1 MRNVTFWYPDLP
13 RLHRALFAA
22 WQQQELALP
31 ADEMACDGEWIL
43 ANFEVSEGNL
53 TTTAAGRASLASGA
67 PAVSF
72 EARDWDRLFKFC
84 GARTAQG
91 APAPVAGA
99 EGSGDAEEEPP
110 KTVPTPLSA
119 AFAAGPSLKARVLLV
134 EDDTDTRDMVSI
146 MLESVGLD
154 VVMTNSAEG
163 GLELLS
169 RNDFEILVLDWNLPG
184 MSGVEMC
191 RSVRTEGRNTTLAV
205 LFLTGNTSQQDMLEA
220 FASGADD
227 YVTKPFRAA
236 ELGARIFALLRRAR
250 MAPRPPG

>member
-1 MRNVTFWYPDLP
+1 MKNETFGRIDHVFAGLIRNRVLVIV
-13 RLHRALFAA
+13 A
-22 WQQQELALP
+22 
-31 ADEMACDGEWIL
+31 IL
-43 ANFEVSEGNL
+43 AMTIVMGV
-53 TTTAAGRASLASGA
+53 LASRIEVKSVFSDLL
-67 PAVSF
+67 PTNHPYVQVNQ
-72 EARDWDRLFKFC
+72 RFKSTF
-84 GARTAQG
+84 G
-91 APAPVAGA
+91 
-99 EGSGDAEEEPP
+99 GSN
-110 KTVPTPLSA
+110 
-119 AFAAGPSLKARVLLV
+119 
-134 EDDTDTRDMVSI
+134 MVSI

-184 MSGVEMC
+184 MSGVDMC